1 MTTADTYYSVKS
13 GLLLNSIRTASSA
26 NASSPRYSKLDNTGY
41 TFVGR
46 SYGAGSG
53 VGLVEDPFPS
63 ESGYH
68 GTLRNYSFAQP
79 GFTSSVTCI
88 YNQTSD
94 LLLFELGTFPTP
106 DGYYAPTGYW
116 ANGSLPIGD
125 WFGFPA
131 WGVVNNATI
140 FAMAAIADPT
150 TNRSMYGLI
159 SGTDY
164 PRLNQIQCDVSFS
177 PTMLSVTVDTQAR
190 MIEVA
195 PNITANQQT
204 ANALNQSLA
213 VSAFFQPSSL
223 AQMMT
228 TMYTSSMGNAFSINA
243 DNVRIRNNHTT
254 ATDEDWLAG
263 VSEGLE
269 LLLDHTFDS
278 VGAAQIMLHNETNAT
293 FAQLSLSVL
302 RLGDPR
308 YTYSILGIS
317 VAMLLLAILDAI
329 RTQFWHDLPILNVL
343 DIKSAILSVASL
355 GGVEDRKRPGSLSD
369 DSVLQKWDG
378 NAASRA
384 VGTIHVVQQRHKPH
398 LRLLRLDRSG
408 RGTVISL
415 DNDASKPMLAPIPS
429 SGPMEI
435 P

>member
-1 MTTADTYYSVKS
+1 MIAADTDPVKS
-13 GLLLNSIRTASSA
+13 GLLLNSIRTASST
-26 NASSPRYSKLDNTGY
+26 NASVPRYSKLDNTGY

-53 VGLVEDPFPS
+53 VGLVKDPVPS
-63 ESGYH
+63 EPGYL
-68 GTLRNYSFAQP
+68 GTLRNYSFARP
-79 GFTSSVTCI
+79 GFTSSVNCI

-94 LLLFELGTFPTP
+94 LSLVELGTFNTP
-106 DGYYAPTGYW
+106 DGYYAPTGFW

-140 FAMAAIADPT
+140 FAMAAVADLAS
-150 TNRSMYGLI
+150 NRSMYGLI

-164 PRLNQIQCDVSFS
+164 PRLNQIQCDVNFS
-177 PTMLSVTVDTQAR
+177 PTMLSVSVDTQAR
-190 MIEVA
+190 TIEVA
-195 PNITANQQT
+195 PMATADQQVGS
-204 ANALNQSLA
+204 ALMNSLA

-278 VGAAQIMLHNETNAT
+278 VGAAQIMLHNETQAT
-293 FAQLSLSVL
+293 PAQLSLQVL
-302 RLGDPR
+302 RLGDPP
-308 YTYSILGIS
+308 YTYCTLGIS
-317 VAMLLLAILDAI
+317 VAMLLLAIFDAI

-355 GGVEDRKRPGSLSD
+355 GGVEDSKRPGSLCE
-369 DSVLQKWDG
+369 DSVLRKWDG
-378 NAASRA
+378 DAANRA

-408 RGTVISL
+408 RRPVISV
-415 DNDASKPMLAPIPS
+415 DHDVGKPMLAPIPP
-429 SGPMEI
+429 SGAMEVL
-435 P
+435 